1 MSAVMQGVYKQ
12 AGQPDTY
19 VPLAVDSLGVLTVT
33 GSSGGGSATLPTTIS
48 CGKVTVGTTAS
59 ALPAITLSNGI
70 VVTADIDNAGVI
82 YVGASGVTTSANGY
96 KLSAGQSISFGVGG
110 AAAINAI
117 ASAAGQV
124 LFYAGN

>member
-1 MSAVMQGVYKQ
+1 MSAVIQGVYKSP
-12 AGQPDTY
+12 GLPDQY
-19 VPLAVDSLGVLTVT
+19 VPISVTALGEMAVT
-33 GSSGGGSATLPTTIS
+33 GASGGGSAILPTTIS
-48 CGKVTVGTTAS
+48 CGKVTVGTSAS

-70 VVTADIDNAGVI
+70 VVTADIDNTGLI
-82 YVGASGVTTSANGY
+82 YVGAAGVTTAANGY